1 MNVVNDNT
9 LDYIF
14 EVSEKDFSI
23 KVIENSSD
31 KLILLDLWAPWCEP
45 CKQLSPILE
54 NIINDCEGRVHLAKI
69 NIDENQQIA
78 AQLRIQSIPTV
89 LAFKNKKIVD
99 AFQGVLSPQDIIKF
113 IEKNLGEDIEKNNTQ
128 FYDKINNLIE
138 NKNLNK
144 AKSLLEDFLS
154 QNSKDITGISLYLN
168 CLTNLLKFQEAKDYI
183 SKLNKEILNTSELKS
198 AITNLEIKES
208 NSKSPSLEKI
218 KDNYKKDPTNLKNV
232 LKLSEK
238 YFVNNM
244 VEDAFELLI
253 KQYKNNQEKNKE
265 KIKKRLL
272 KFFDAL
278 GNDHEQT
285 KLFRKKFSS
294 ILFS

>member
-14 EVSEKDFSI
+14 EVNEKDFSV

-45 CKQLSPILE
+45 CKQLSPILDE
-54 NIINDCEGRVHLAKI
+54 IINKCDGKVVLGKM

-89 LAFKNKKIVD
+89 LAFKNKQIVD
-99 AFQGVLSPQDIIKF
+99 AFQGVLSQQDIIKF

-128 FYDKINNLIE
+128 FYEEINNLIE

-168 CLTNLLKFQEAKDYI
+168 CLTSLLKFQEAKDYI
-183 SKLNKEILNTSELKS
+183 AKLNKEILNTSELKS
-198 AITNLEIKES
+198 AITNLEIKEN

-218 KDNYKKDPTNLKNV
+218 KDNYTNDPTNLKNV
-232 LKLSEK
+232 LELSEK
-238 YFVNNM
+238 YFVNDM

-278 GNDHEQT
+278 GSDHEQT